1 MELKITWL
9 GHSTWWIEFMEYRLL
24 IDPFLDDNPAATMK
38 AADVTPTHIFVS
50 HGHFDHI
57 ADASAIA
64 IRTDAMVFSNFEIA
78 SWLQS
83 KHGVKHAL
91 GMNLGGNAR
100 TPFGSVQLI
109 QAIHSSGLPDGSYG
123 GTAGG
128 FLFRFVHENTS
139 HNLYYTGD
147 TALFSD
153 MKLVAKHRVD
163 TLILPIGDLFTM
175 GPEDSIDA
183 IQWIGP
189 KHVLPCHFNTW
200 PPIAQDSQAWAAK
213 VRESTSANPI
223 TLAVGKSFS
232 IGL

>member
-1 MELKITWL
+1 MTFTIRTAKT
-9 GHSTWWIEFMEYRLL
+9 S
-24 IDPFLDDNPAATMK
+24 
-38 AADVTPTHIFVS
+38 
-50 HGHFDHI
+50 
-57 ADASAIA
+57 DASAIA
-64 IRTDAMVFSNFEIA
+64 IRTDATVFSNFEIA
-78 SWLQS
+78 NWLQI

-91 GMNLGGNAR
+91 GMNLGGNAK

-128 FLFRFVHENTS
+128 FLFRFVHEDTS

-175 GPEDSIDA
+175 GPEDSIEA

-189 KHVLPCHFNTW
+189 KQVLPSHFNAW

-232 IGL
+232 LGV